1 MSDTP
6 RDREDVPAPES
17 SSPSRAPADSRIDT
31 EPGVES
37 DRRRNVLL
45 GLAGGGLLSLLGA
58 GRATGRVVPLQSRDF
73 HDRNRLTDAFKRR
86 LAAARTHLRGEMAV
100 PESNGDD
107 DLPGYYASFTKGL
120 PHAATGEVA
129 ASAYESLLAALA
141 GDEAFSAIPL
151 GGERKLVNPE
161 AALSYNTTGYD
172 PHDVAM
178 PPAPAFASDE
188 AGAEMVELYWQAL
201 LRDVPLESLEDSP
214 LAMAASAELAGLSGY
229 TGPTAGDGS
238 IPPDLLFRGTLPG
251 DAVGPHLSQFLLA
264 PIPEGDTL
272 TIDQRYRV
280 LAAGA
285 DYLTDYDT
293 WLACQNGESP
303 TADEVYTDDRRY
315 VTTGRDLATY
325 VHRDFPYAAYL
336 RAALILLGMGA
347 PFDPANPLAGSG
359 SPGSPSSAPFVD
371 FGGNDVL
378 DAVAGVTVPVQH
390 ANWCHK
396 WLVHR
401 RLRPEAYG
409 GRVFRT
415 RSGEGSYPIPAT
427 LLDSQAVAETA
438 AQFGTSL
445 LPQAY
450 PEGAPLHPS
459 YPAGHAGIAGA
470 AVTVLKAYFDEDWT
484 LPSPVVPSADG
495 STLESADA
503 TLTVGG
509 ELNKLASNVS
519 IGRNWAGIHYRS
531 DAADGLRLGEQV
543 ALGYLM
549 DRARSY
555 ADTYDFAGFT
565 LTTFD
570 GERVRITAEGVV
582 SA

>member
-1 MSDTP
+1 MSHTP
-6 RDREDVPAPES
+6 SDREAVHASES
-17 SSPSRAPADSRIDT
+17 SPEPSVD
-31 EPGVES
+31 
-37 DRRRNVLL
+37 DRRRRTVLL
-45 GLAGGGLLSLLGA
+45 GLAGGGLLSVLGA
-58 GRATGRVVPLQSRDF
+58 GRASGRSSSAARRRRF
-73 HDRNRLTDAFKRR
+73 HDRNRLTEAFARR
-86 LAAARTHLRGEMAV
+86 LAAARTHLRGRADH
-100 PESNGDD
+100 PEANGDD
-107 DLPGYYASFTKGL
+107 DLPGHYASFTKGL
-120 PHAATGEVA
+120 PHDASGEVDPA
-129 ASAYESLLAALA
+129 AYETLLAALA
-141 GDEAFSAIPL
+141 GDGEFPAIPL
-151 GGERKLVNPE
+151 GGDRRLVNPE
-161 AALSYNTTGYD
+161 AALSFNTTGSD

-178 PPAPAFASDE
+178 PAAPAFASDE
-188 AGAEMVELYWQAL
+188 AGAEVVELYWQAL
-201 LRDVPLESLEDSP
+201 LRDVPLDSLGDSP
-214 LAMAASAELAGLSGY
+214 LATAAATELSGLPGY
-229 TGPTAGDGS
+229 AGPTDDDGS

-251 DAVGPHLSQFLLA
+251 DDVGPHLSQFLFA

-272 TIDQRYRV
+272 TIDQQYRV
-280 LAAGA
+280 LAAGT
-285 DYLTDYDT
+285 DYLTDYDD

-303 TADEVYTDDRRY
+303 TAAEAYAVDRRY
-315 VTTGRDLATY
+315 LTTGRDLATH

-347 PFDPANPLAGSG
+347 PFDPANPLSDGGSG
-359 SPGSPSSAPFVD
+359 AAAVSAPFVD

-378 DAVAGVTVPVQH
+378 DAVAGVTVSVQH

-409 GRVFRT
+409 GRVVHTLAGDADYR
-415 RSGEGSYPIPAT
+415 IPDA
-427 LLDSQAVAETA
+427 LLDSQALAETV
-438 AQFGTSL
+438 AQFGTAL

-450 PEGAPLHPS
+450 PEGSPLHPS

-470 AVTVLKAYFDEDWT
+470 AVTVLKAYFDEDWV
-484 LPSPVVPSADG
+484 LPSPVVPAADG
-495 STLESADA
+495 ATLAPADA

-531 DAADGLRLGEQV
+531 DAADGLRLGEAV

-555 ADTYDFAGFT
+555 ADTYDFTGFR

-570 GERVRITAEGVV
+570 GEPVRVTPDGVV

>member
-1 MSDTP
+1 MSHTP
-6 RDREDVPAPES
+6 SDREDVPATDS
-17 SSPSRAPADSRIDT
+17 SAAPA
-31 EPGVES
+31 VE
-37 DRRRNVLL
+37 DRRRRGVLL

-58 GRATGRVVPLQSRDF
+58 GRASGRVVPLESRDF
-73 HDRNRLTDAFKRR
+73 HDKNRLTAAFKRR

-120 PHAATGEVA
+120 PHDAAGEVE
-129 ASAYESLLAALA
+129 ASAYESLLSALA
-141 GDEAFSAIPL
+141 GDGEFSAIPL
-151 GGERKLVNPE
+151 GGDRKLVNPE
-161 AALSYNTTGYD
+161 AALSFNTTGYD

-201 LRDVPLESLEDSP
+201 LRDVPLESLGDSP
-214 LAMAASAELAGLSGY
+214 LAMAAATELSGLSAY
-229 TGPTAGDGS
+229 AGPTAADGS

-251 DAVGPHLSQFLLA
+251 DDVGPHLSQFLFA

-272 TIDQRYRV
+272 TVEQRYRV

-285 DYLTDYDT
+285 DYLTAYDE

-303 TADEVYTDDRRY
+303 DASEQYADDRRY
-315 VTTGRDLATY
+315 LTTGRDLATY

-347 PFDPANPLAGSG
+347 PFDPANPLADGGSG
-359 SPGSPSSAPFVD
+359 AASVSTPFVD

-409 GRVFRT
+409 GRVVRT
-415 RSGEGSYPIPAT
+415 LAGDADYPVPAI
-427 LLDSQAVAETA
+427 LRDSQAVAETV

-450 PEGAPLHPS
+450 PEGSPLHPS

-470 AVTVLKAYFDEDWT
+470 AVTVLKAYFDEDWV
-484 LPSPVVPSADG
+484 LPAPVAPTANGSA
-495 STLESADA
+495 LEPTAA

-519 IGRNWAGIHYRS
+519 IGRNWAGIHYRA
-531 DAADGLRLGEQV
+531 DAADGLRLGEEV

-555 ADTYDFAGFT
+555 ADRYDFAGFR

-570 GERVRITAEGVV
+570 GERVRVTPDGVV

>member
-6 RDREDVPAPES
+6 RDREDVSLTDSTPPGRRPAGRTPTG
-17 SSPSRAPADSRIDT
+17 SR
-31 EPGVES
+31 VQS

-58 GRATGRVVPLQSRDF
+58 GRVSGRVVPLRPRKF

-86 LAAARTHLRGEMAV
+86 LAAARTHLRGRPER
-100 PESNGDD
+100 PESNDDD

-120 PHAATGEVA
+120 PHDATGEVE
-129 ASAYESLLAALA
+129 ASAYEALLAALA

-178 PPAPAFASDE
+178 PPAPAFAGDE

-201 LRDVPLESLEDSP
+201 LRDVPLDSLDDSP
-214 LAMAASAELAGLSGY
+214 LAMVASAELSGLSGY
-229 TGPTAGDGS
+229 AGPTAGDGS
-238 IPPDLLFRGTLPG
+238 IPPSLLFRGTLPG
-251 DAVGPHLSQFLLA
+251 DDVGPHLSQFLFA

-272 TIDQRYRV
+272 TVEQEYRV
-280 LAAGA
+280 LAEGA
-285 DYLTDYDT
+285 DYLTDYDA

-303 TADEVYTDDRRY
+303 TAGEEYADDRRY

-336 RAALILLGMGA
+336 RAGLILLGMGA
-347 PFDPANPLAGSG
+347 PFDPANPLSGSG
-359 SPGSPSSAPFVD
+359 SAGSPSSAPFVD

-415 RSGEGSYPIPAT
+415 KSGDADYPIPAN
-427 LLDSQAVAETA
+427 LRDSQAVAETVA
-438 AQFGTSL
+438 EFGTSL

-470 AVTVLKAYFDEDWT
+470 AVTVLKAYFDEEWQ

-495 STLESADA
+495 AVLEPADA

-531 DAADGLRLGEQV
+531 DADDGLRLGEQV

-555 ADTYDFAGFT
+555 ADSYDFAGFR

-570 GERVRITAEGVV
+570 GECVQVTSDGVV
-582 SA
+582 SV